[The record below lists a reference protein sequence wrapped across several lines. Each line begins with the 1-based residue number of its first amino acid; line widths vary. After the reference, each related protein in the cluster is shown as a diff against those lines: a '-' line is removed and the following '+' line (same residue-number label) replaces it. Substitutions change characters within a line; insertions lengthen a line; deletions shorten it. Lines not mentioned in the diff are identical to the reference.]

1 LRCWTTSSRAGM
13 RSWGGENQVVRSL
26 PELAL
31 REALVNAIM
40 HRDYRLDR
48 ATIIALAAGDPTD
61 VYKVRSPGGF
71 PPGVSANRLLAT
83 QSEARNPGLAEAMR
97 VLGLADREGVGI
109 DSMYRVM
116 LRDGHPEPEIVEDG
130 GEVVVR
136 LPAGSPDLRL
146 REYFDRVSKR
156 RRSLAEDVRASIG
169 IEILCRQPVVRPEGL
184 AVASQATPADAART
198 LANLEQAGA
207 VERLLNGSLSY
218 RLTKEAR
225 GALGHRLKY
234 RRRTALDERMDQV
247 DALLDVLTEVGRA
260 DLIGRLGL
268 NEVQASRVLGAMVA
282 AERIE
287 GTTPIRRGPG
297 MRYRRRR

>member
-1 LRCWTTSSRAGM
+1 
-13 RSWGGENQVVRSL
+13 
-26 PELAL
+26 
-31 REALVNAIM
+31 
-40 HRDYRLDR
+40 
-48 ATIIALAAGDPTD
+48 
-61 VYKVRSPGGF
+61 
-71 PPGVSANRLLAT
+71 
-83 QSEARNPGLAEAMR
+83 MR

-136 LPAGSPDLRL
+136 LPASPPDLRL

-184 AVASQATPADAART
+184 AVASQATPTDAART

-247 DALLDVLTEVGRA
+247 DALLDVLKEVGRA